1 MERGR
6 SMFSA
11 SLQMNINAER
21 YSKHGGLIKS
31 GFMSS
36 SLKSS

>member
-1 MERGR
+1 ML
-6 SMFSA
+6 SV

-21 YSKHGGLIKS
+21 YSKRGSLIKS
-31 GFMSS
+31 GVVSC